1 MNLKEFL
8 ESGAHPKIRYSEK
21 ENCIAEIVREEQK
34 YNIARHALIEFLDES
49 PDITTSS
56 NPTSNEII
64 IGLKRMY
71 YLFEN
76 SEKIKR
82 KRNALAII
90 KNGFKIAEYYYNN
103 GWVFVV
109 EEGNLLKTTYR
120 QQLSQGTFVRIEPRR
135 NAL

>member
-1 MNLKEFL
+1 
-8 ESGAHPKIRYSEK
+8 
-21 ENCIAEIVREEQK
+21 
-34 YNIARHALIEFLDES
+34 
-49 PDITTSS
+49 
-56 NPTSNEII
+56 
-64 IGLKRMY
+64 MY